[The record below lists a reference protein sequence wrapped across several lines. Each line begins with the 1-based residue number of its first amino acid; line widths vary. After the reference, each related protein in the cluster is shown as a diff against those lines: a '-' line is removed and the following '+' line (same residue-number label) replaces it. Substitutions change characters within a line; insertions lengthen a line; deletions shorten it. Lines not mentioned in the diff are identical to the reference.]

1 MAGSISQAYYTQK
14 TSAPEG
20 TLLTPSQVA
29 GRLQV
34 SVAWVR
40 DHSTRKHPRLPVVRI
55 GGLLRY
61 DPADIDQWIAK
72 QRAEGL
78 RSAS

>member
-1 MAGSISQAYYTQK
+1 MNAQNT
-14 TSAPEG
+14 G
-20 TLLTPSQVA
+20 TGVCLLTPAQIA

-61 DPADIDQWIAK
+61 APADIDCWIAE
-72 QRAEGL
+72 QRAAGL
-78 RSAS
+78 RRAS

>member
-1 MAGSISQAYYTQK
+1 MVQES
-14 TSAPEG
+14 
-20 TLLTPSQVA
+20 LLTPAQVA

-40 DHSTRKHPRLPVVRI
+40 DHSTRKHPRLPVVRV

-61 DPADIDQWIAK
+61 HPADIDQWV
-72 QRAEGL
+72 QNL
-78 RSAS
+78 REAGIRKAL

>member
-1 MAGSISQAYYTQK
+1 MAGSNSQFYNTQK
-14 TSAPEG
+14 TSAEG

-61 DPADIDQWIAK
+61 DPVDIDLWIAE